1 MPTILASY
9 QWLRLLISKGFLS
22 FFKPMNVTEVSL
34 LVVQKEA
41 ATKYLQ
47 TFGCA
52 LHCYHFDLEAHVYI
66 AHCHLSKYELL

>member
-1 MPTILASY
+1 
-9 QWLRLLISKGFLS
+9 
-22 FFKPMNVTEVSL
+22 MNVSEVSL

-52 LHCYHFDLEAHVYI
+52 LHCYHFHLEAHVHI